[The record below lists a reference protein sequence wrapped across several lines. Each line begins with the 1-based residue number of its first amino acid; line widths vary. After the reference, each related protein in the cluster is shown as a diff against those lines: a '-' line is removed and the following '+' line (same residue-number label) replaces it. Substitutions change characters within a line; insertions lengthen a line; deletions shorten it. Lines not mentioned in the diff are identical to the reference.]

1 MMSSTTPAMLVI
13 PHAALATPS
22 SVDALATLPEE
33 EIWLAG
39 RKSPETRRVYAQDI
53 QHFCRALGITSRDE
67 LRRVDRQAVIAWE
80 RYMREV
86 QRLHPVTI
94 RRRLSALSSL
104 FTHLVRFGVVA
115 HNPMQAVE
123 RPAINRWEG
132 MTPAFTPQQ
141 ARALLDAPD
150 SSTIQGLRDRAMLSV
165 GLQVG
170 LRRSE
175 IVRLKVRDLLT
186 TQGCEALRVIRK
198 GGKRDIIAI
207 HPETAQRLRAYLEA
221 AGHAHD
227 RAGPLFRPMRAGRH
241 PQPMRRQLGPEGVD
255 YVVEKYVSQL
265 GFGNGYSPHSMRAT
279 FITTALANGA
289 KLEDVQ
295 RTVGHADPATTQ
307 LYDRGRLTP
316 QRSAALVVAY

>member
-1 MMSSTTPAMLVI
+1 MSSTTPLLLAIPPDTLV
-13 PHAALATPS
+13 TS
-22 SVDALATLPEE
+22 SPLDALATLPEE
-33 EIWLAG
+33 EVWLAS
-39 RKSPETRRVYAQDI
+39 RKSPGTRRVYAQDV
-53 QHFCRALGITSRDE
+53 QHCCRALGITSRDE
-67 LRRVDRQAVIAWE
+67 LRRVTRQAVIAWE

-104 FTHLVRFGVVA
+104 FTHLVRYGVVA
-115 HNPMQAVE
+115 HNPVQAVE

-150 SSTIQGLRDRAMLSV
+150 ATTIQGLRDRAILSV

-175 IVRLKVRDLLT
+175 IIRLKVRDLLT
-186 TQGCEALRVIRK
+186 TRGCEALRVIRK

-227 RAGPLFRPMRAGRH
+227 RAGPLFRPMSAGRH
-241 PQPMRRQLGPEGVD
+241 PQPLRRQLCPDGVD
-255 YVVEKYVSQL
+255 YVVAKYVDQL
-265 GFGNGYSPHSMRAT
+265 GLGKGYSPHSMRAT
-279 FITTALANGA
+279 FITTALENGA

-307 LYDRGRLTP
+307 LYDRGRFTP
-316 QRSAALVVAY
+316 QKSAALVVAY